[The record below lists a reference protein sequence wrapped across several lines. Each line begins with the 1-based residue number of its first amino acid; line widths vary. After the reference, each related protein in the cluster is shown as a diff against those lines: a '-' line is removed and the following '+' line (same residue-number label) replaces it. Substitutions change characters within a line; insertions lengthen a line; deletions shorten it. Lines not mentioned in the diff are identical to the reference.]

1 MTISLSE
8 PCLCKVQQVPGC
20 IFSSLPF
27 SYFSPR
33 QPDCVPPIHVLAPFD
48 FCFINTPL
56 RQPLIPPCL
65 SVVFLDFLYASHLS
79 SVPSHSNSFS
89 VKPVLCPF
97 HCSLSALWFP
107 AVSSRHQLTF
117 SSVFGMTTNSGSRQP
132 VSASSPKTF
141 TASQPAD
148 SCCRL
153 H

>member
-1 MTISLSE
+1 MTIRTLSLQSAT
-8 PCLCKVQQVPGC
+8 
-20 IFSSLPF
+20 SSWVYLFLPSIQLF
-27 SYFSPR
+27 PPPR
-33 QPDCVPPIHVLAPFD
+33 QPDSVPPIHVLAPFD

-56 RQPLIPPCL
+56 RQPLIPSCL

-132 VSASSPKTF
+132 VSASSPKNLYSLPT
-141 TASQPAD
+141 
-148 SCCRL
+148 CRL
-153 H
+153 ML